1 MSYSFPKT
9 GLSFKLVASIFLSI
23 SFIFIAI
30 FIYNYNLTKA
40 IVEKNIEDNSEN
52 LTQNKINKVE
62 KVLISVEKV
71 PENIAR
77 LLEKVSYSEKDLIE
91 ILNAM
96 VDSNPEIYGATIAF
110 EPFMFD
116 KNLKYFAPYV
126 YKSSGN
132 LKSTS
137 LGTDTYNYHNS
148 PWYTKPK
155 SLGYSV
161 WSEPYFDEGGGNVIM
176 STFSVPI
183 FKVINGERKIIGI
196 ITSDISLEWLD
207 RIVSTIKVL
216 ESGYGFLISKEG
228 RIITHPLT
236 AKIMHETIFDLAR
249 TMKSPELE
257 KIAYK
262 MIQGRSGIAK
272 ISYSEI
278 TNGKISWVC
287 YSPVQHSGWSLAVIY
302 PEDELTS
309 ALDMLST
316 KVMALGF
323 TGIIVLLIVIVIIS
337 KSITN
342 PLTKLAKVTDH
353 FAKGEMDIPLPEVK
367 SSDEIGHLA
376 KSFIYMRDEL
386 KKKMKELQQAYQE
399 LWDSKLRL
407 EEYNKSLEEMVT
419 ERTKEVLVEAKEL
432 SELKTRFISMISHEL
447 RTPLYTIS
455 SSAEILE
462 LYNNRIKNEEKVEQF
477 KRIQNAI
484 DEILELLND
493 VISINK
499 AEVGKIN
506 LKMEEF
512 DIVEYSKN
520 ILEELSVRFE
530 KIPELIFTSK
540 QEKMII
546 NSDKKELRQIISN
559 LLINALKYTP
569 IDKKVF
575 YHISFDKNILIIEVK
590 DEGIG
595 ITEEDKEHLFEVF
608 ERGKNVGGIHGTG
621 LGLAITK
628 RSVEILGGEIFFS
641 SKEQVG
647 SVFII
652 KIPIHPLA
660 VEDTVNNNL
669 INKFS

>member
-1 MSYSFPKT
+1 MPIDFPKA

-23 SFIFIAI
+23 SLIFIII
-30 FIYNYNLTKA
+30 FIYNYNLTKE
-40 IVEKNIEDNSEN
+40 IVEKDIESNAIN
-52 LTQNKINKVE
+52 LTQNKINQVE

-71 PENIAR
+71 PENIAK
-77 LLEKVSYSEKDLIE
+77 LLENISYSEKDLIE
-91 ILNAM
+91 ILHTM

-110 EPFMFD
+110 EPYMFD
-116 KNLKYFAPYV
+116 KKLKYFAPYV

-148 PWYTKPK
+148 EWYTRPK
-155 SLGYSV
+155 SLSHSI
-161 WSEPYFDEGGGNVIM
+161 WSEPYYDEGGGNVVM

-183 FKVINGERKIIGI
+183 FKEINGERKIIGI

-207 RIVSTIKVL
+207 RLVSTIKVL

-236 AKIMHETIFDLAR
+236 EKIMHETIFDLAR
-249 TMKSPELE
+249 SMKSPELE
-257 KIAYK
+257 RIAEN
-262 MIQGRSGIAK
+262 MMQGRSGFVK
-272 ISYSEI
+272 ISYTEI
-278 TNGKISWVC
+278 TNAKISWVY
-287 YSPVQHSGWSLAVIY
+287 YSPVPHNGWSLAVIY
-302 PEDELTS
+302 PEEELTG
-309 ALDMLST
+309 ALDLLST
-316 KVMALGF
+316 KVIAVGVS
-323 TGIIVLLIVIVIIS
+323 GILLLLIVIVVIS
-337 KSITN
+337 QSITN

-353 FAKGEMDIPLPEVK
+353 FARGEMDVPVPAVN
-367 SSDEIGHLA
+367 STDEIGHLA

-399 LWDSKLRL
+399 LWDSKTKL
-407 EEYNKSLEEMVT
+407 EEYNKSLEEMV
-419 ERTKEVLVEAKEL
+419 EQRTKEVLVEAKEL

-462 LYNNRIKNEEKVEQF
+462 LYNNRIKDHEKVEQF
-477 KRIQNAI
+477 RRIQTAI
-484 DEILELLND
+484 DEILDLLND

-499 AEVGKIN
+499 AEIGKID
-506 LKMEEF
+506 LKIEEF
-512 DIVEYSKN
+512 DVVEYSKN
-520 ILEELSVRFE
+520 IIDELSVRFS
-530 KIPELIFTSK
+530 KKPRLIFTNKS
-540 QEKMII
+540 EKIII
-546 NSDKKELRQIISN
+546 NSDKKEIRQIISN
-559 LLINALKYTP
+559 LLINALKYTSV
-569 IDKKVF
+569 DKKVY
-575 YHISFDKNILIIEVK
+575 YHLSFDKDILIIEVK

-595 ITEEDKEHLFEVF
+595 ILEEDKEHLFEVF

-652 KIPIHPLA
+652 KIPIQFSE
-660 VEDTVNNNL
+660 VESSVNNNL
-669 INKFS
+669 INKLT

>member
-40 IVEKNIEDNSEN
+40 IVEKNIEENAKN
-52 LTQNKINKVE
+52 LTQNKINQVE

-77 LLEKVSYSEKDLIE
+77 LLEKISYSEKDLIE

-116 KNLKYFAPYV
+116 KNLKNFAPYV
-126 YKSSGN
+126 YKSFGN

-155 SLGYSV
+155 SLGHSV

-183 FKVINGERKIIGI
+183 FKAINGERKIIGI

-262 MIQGRSGIAK
+262 MIQGRSGLAK
-272 ISYSEI
+272 ISYSDK
-278 TNGKISWVC
+278 TNGKISWVY
-287 YSPVQHSGWSLAVIY
+287 YSSVPHNGWSLAVVY

-309 ALDMLST
+309 ALDMLSS
-316 KVMALGF
+316 KVMAVGF

-337 KSITN
+337 KSVTN
-342 PLTKLAKVTDH
+342 PLTKLAKVADH
-353 FAKGEMDIPLPEVK
+353 FARGEMDIPLPEVK

-376 KSFIYMRDEL
+376 KSFSYMRDEL

-399 LWDSKLRL
+399 LWDSKTKL
-407 EEYNKSLEEMVT
+407 EKYNKSLEEMVDQ
-419 ERTKEVLVEAKEL
+419 RTKEVLIEAKEL

-462 LYNNRIKNEEKVEQF
+462 LYNSRINSDEKVEQF

-499 AEVGKIN
+499 AEIGKID
-506 LKMEEF
+506 LRIEEF
-512 DIVEYSKN
+512 DVVEFSES
-520 ILEELSVRFE
+520 IIEELSVRFE

-595 ITEEDKEHLFEVF
+595 IIEEDKEHLFEVF
-608 ERGKNVGGIHGTG
+608 ARGKNVGGIHGTG
-621 LGLAITK
+621 LGLTITK
-628 RSVEILGGEIFFS
+628 RSVEILGGEIFFN
-641 SKEQVG
+641 SKEHVG

-652 KIPIHPLA
+652 KIPIHPLE
-660 VEDTVNNNL
+660 VESTVNNNL

>member
-23 SFIFIAI
+23 ALIFIVI
-30 FIYNYNLTKA
+30 FTYNYNLTKA
-40 IVEKNIEDNSEN
+40 IVEKNIEDNAEN
-52 LTQNKINKVE
+52 LTQNKINQVE

-77 LLEKVSYSEKDLIE
+77 LLEKISYSEEELIE

-116 KNLKYFAPYV
+116 KNLKNFAPYV
-126 YKSSGN
+126 YKSSGD

-148 PWYTKPK
+148 AWYTIPK
-155 SLGYSV
+155 SLGHSV

-183 FKVINGERKIIGI
+183 FKEINGERKIIGI

-207 RIVSTIKVL
+207 RIASSIKVL

-257 KIAYK
+257 KIAYS
-262 MIQGRSGIAK
+262 MIQGRSGFAK
-272 ISYSEI
+272 ISYSDI
-278 TNGKISWVC
+278 TNGKISWVY
-287 YSPVQHSGWSLAVIY
+287 YSSVPHNGWSLAVVY
-302 PEDELTS
+302 PEEELTS
-309 ALDMLST
+309 ALVLLST
-316 KVMALGF
+316 KVMGLGF

-353 FAKGEMDIPLPEVK
+353 FAKGDMDVPLPEVN
-367 SSDEIGHLA
+367 SNDEIGHLA
-376 KSFIYMRDEL
+376 RSFIYMRDEL
-386 KKKMKELQQAYQE
+386 KKRMKELQQAYQE
-399 LWDSKLRL
+399 LWDSKTKL
-407 EEYNKSLEEMVT
+407 EEYNKSLEEMV
-419 ERTKEVLVEAKEL
+419 EQRTKEVLIEAKEL

-462 LYNNRIKNEEKVEQF
+462 LYNNRIKGDEKVEQF

-499 AEVGKIN
+499 AEIGKID
-506 LKMEEF
+506 LRIEEF
-512 DIVEYSKN
+512 DVVEFSES
-520 ILEELSVRFE
+520 IIEELLVRFE
-530 KIPELIFTSK
+530 KIPKLIFTNK

-546 NSDKKELRQIISN
+546 NSDKKEIRQIISN
-559 LLINALKYTP
+559 LLINALKYTSV
-569 IDKKVF
+569 DKKVF
-575 YHISFDKNILIIEVK
+575 YHLSFDKNILIIEVK

-595 ITEEDKEHLFEVF
+595 IREEDKEHLFEVF

-628 RSVEILGGEIFFS
+628 RSVEILGGEIFFRS
-641 SKEQVG
+641 REQVG

-652 KIPIHPLA
+652 KIPIHPLE
-660 VEDTVNNNL
+660 VENTVNNNL